1 MRGDERQQ
9 KGLRATV
16 RGPLRSR
23 VRRAQAR
30 VPALALGRRAAPPD
44 YIGVAAQRAGT
55 SWWHRLIEQHPAVHP
70 LGLGGKEVHYFD
82 KFWRGGY
89 EDSDSAAYADLFM
102 RPPGMICGEWTP
114 RYMYDPWTPPLL
126 RRAAPDARIL
136 VMLRDPVERFH
147 SGLWH
152 AAAHLGPIDAD
163 VVNNAIGRGLYA
175 GQLQLLFKH
184 FPREQVLVLQ
194 FERCRRDPAA
204 MLAKT
209 FTFLGLDPAVQPE
222 QDKFAVA
229 RNARSGAPVPIDRT
243 LVEGLPR
250 FYADDVRQLV
260 DVVGD
265 DVDPQL
271 WPNFAELT
279 IASSW

>member
-16 RGPLRSR
+16 SGPLRSR

-30 VPALALGRRAAPPD
+30 VPALALGRRPAPPE
-44 YIGVAAQRAGT
+44 YIGVGAQRAGT
-55 SWWHRLIEQHPAVHP
+55 SWWHRLIEEHSAVHP
-70 LGLGGKEVHYFD
+70 LGLGGKELHYFD

-89 EDSDSAAYADLFM
+89 EESDTAAYASLFM
-102 RPPGMICGEWTP
+102 RPQGMICGEWTP

-136 VMLRDPVERFH
+136 VMLRDPVDRFH
-147 SGLWH
+147 SGVWH
-152 AAAHLGPIDAD
+152 AAAHLGPVDAD
-163 VVNNAIGRGLYA
+163 VINNAIDRGLYA
-175 GQLQLLFKH
+175 SQLQVLFKH

-194 FERCRRDPAA
+194 LERCRREPAA

-209 FTFLGLDPAVQPE
+209 FAFLGLDSGTQPE
-222 QDKFAVA
+222 QDKFDLP
-229 RNARSGAPVPIDRT
+229 RNARSGAPVAIDPK

-260 DVVGD
+260 DLVGD
-265 DVDPQL
+265 DIDPQL
-271 WPNFAELT
+271 WPNFADL
-279 IASSW
+279 AVVSRW